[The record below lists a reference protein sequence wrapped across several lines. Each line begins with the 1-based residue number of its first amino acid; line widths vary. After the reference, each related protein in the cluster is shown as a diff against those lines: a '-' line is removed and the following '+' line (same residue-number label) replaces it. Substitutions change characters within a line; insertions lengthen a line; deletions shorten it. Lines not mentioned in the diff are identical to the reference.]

1 MNELNKGSKQNKEG
15 WGGGGVGKEKKNAV
29 VNEPKF

>member
-1 MNELNKGSKQNKEG
+1 MNELNKGSKQNKD
-15 WGGGGVGKEKKNAV
+15 GGGGGGQGEKKAV